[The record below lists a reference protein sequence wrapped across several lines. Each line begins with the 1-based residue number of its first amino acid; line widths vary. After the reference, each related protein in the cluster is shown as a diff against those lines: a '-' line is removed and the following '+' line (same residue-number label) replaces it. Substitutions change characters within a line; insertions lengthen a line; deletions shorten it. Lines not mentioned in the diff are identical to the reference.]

1 MTILIDFIRI
11 ELCVIVVF
19 LIYYNEKKKQN
30 EIIENQKESLYLGW
44 FNAPTIS

>member
-30 EIIENQKESLYLGW
+30 EIIENQKESLYLG
-44 FNAPTIS
+44 

>member
-19 LIYYNEKKKQN
+19 LIYYNEKKTKQN
-30 EIIENQKESLYLGW
+30 EIIENQKESLYLG
-44 FNAPTIS
+44 